1 MVVQTS
7 RGANY
12 TIISR
17 LIDQPCNVDNGGARV
32 PGADLLTMIVKSYQ
46 ERNDKSSYE
55 WNEAHQGAYQPR
67 PVDGNDKQFS
77 VNCKPYIPDPSRFKF
92 WSNPEQRNRKYQDLV
107 SPN

>member
-7 RGANY
+7 RRANH
-12 TIISR
+12 TILSR
-17 LIDQPCNVDNGGARV
+17 LIDQSCNVHNGGARV

-46 ERNDKSSYE
+46 ERNDQPGYE
-55 WNEAHQGAYQPR
+55 WNEAHQGVYQPC

-77 VNCKPYIPDPSRFKF
+77 VNCKPYIPDLSIFEF
-92 WSNPEQRNRKYQDLV
+92 WSNPEQLNRKYQDLV